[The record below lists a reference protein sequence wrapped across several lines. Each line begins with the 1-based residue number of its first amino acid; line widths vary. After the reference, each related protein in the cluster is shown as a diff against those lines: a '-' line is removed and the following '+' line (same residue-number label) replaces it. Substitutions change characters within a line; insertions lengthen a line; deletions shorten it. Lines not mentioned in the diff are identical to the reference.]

1 MPLSVMFRSR
11 RSKPYS
17 MNERRSM
24 RADSRLERFY
34 GLLGRLLLG
43 PRPPL
48 SHSSKN
54 RRYSDT
60 DTG

>member
-1 MPLSVMFRSR
+1 
-11 RSKPYS
+11 
-17 MNERRSM
+17 
-24 RADSRLERFY
+24 
-34 GLLGRLLLG
+34 LGRLLLG